1 MTNNILPGF
10 NPAKISGP
18 SSPKTPQADVDKSA
32 TGATTAPA
40 KDEVQV
46 TEQATRLQQLEGN
59 LKTGSSVN
67 QTLIDEVKAAIAND
81 SLEMNMQETAQKL
94 VEMES
99 GKKIS
104 SNSGE

>member
-10 NPAKISGP
+10 NPAKVSGP
-18 SSPKTPQADVDKSA
+18 STSKTPQQDTDKPA
-32 TGATTAPA
+32 MGATNAPT
-40 KDEVQV
+40 KDEVKV

-67 QTLIDEVKAAIAND
+67 QSLIDEVKAAIAND
-81 SLEMNMQETAQKL
+81 TLEMNMSETAQKL

-104 SNSGE
+104 SSGGE